1 MNARPQE
8 LRFAFRQLRRNPG
21 FMAIAAITLALG
33 TGAKSAIFSLVHAV
47 LLSPLP
53 YRSPEQFVV
62 VKERIPLASP
72 EPIPVCAPDVVAL
85 RYE

>member
-1 MNARPQE
+1 MNAALQE

-21 FMAIAAITLALG
+21 FTAIAAITLALEI
-33 TGAKSAIFSLVHAV
+33 GANSAIFSVVHSV
-47 LLSPLP
+47 VLSPLP
-53 YRSPEQFVV
+53 YRSPEQLVV

-72 EPIPVCAPDVVAL
+72 EPIPLCAPDAVVL

>member
-1 MNARPQE
+1 MNAARQE
-8 LRFAFRQLRRNPG
+8 LPFAFRQLRRNPG

-33 TGAKSAIFSLVHAV
+33 IGANSAIFSVVHAV
-47 LLSPLP
+47 VLSPLP

-72 EPIPVCAPDVVAL
+72 GPIPVCAPDVVAL